1 MFALAELAMMW
12 LCMFRASAWS
22 NVWCQHWPDMS
33 QCVQH
38 QLLTWCV
45 DGCVGSAGDDECSD
59 MCQCIVKCVIP
70 WTDRINNM
78 CCTIDIADV
87 YVYQIEYY
95 VCVTIC
101 VCVRVLQCVCTLML
115 LCIILYRYA
124 VMYREPVS
132 AECVYIVHEC
142 RLLHEHCWYPECS

>member
-1 MFALAELAMMW
+1 
-12 LCMFRASAWS
+12 
-22 NVWCQHWPDMS
+22 
-33 QCVQH
+33 
-38 QLLTWCV
+38 
-45 DGCVGSAGDDECSD
+45 
-59 MCQCIVKCVIP
+59 
-70 WTDRINNM
+70 M

-101 VCVRVLQCVCTLML
+101 VCVRVLQCVCILML

-142 RLLHEHCWYPECS
+142 RLLHEHC